1 MLDCE
6 KDVIFYG
13 IELNKLDDTKTSV
26 FSETKYKNWIK
37 NHKKFKKFQKT
48 ENIEKILA
56 EKSLTSSSAWVRFFD
71 QLMTRLKF
79 KINGK
84 FFSET
89 EVLNLLSSHNKVE
102 RKNAAEVFGK
112 TLKENIFNFSFI
124 INTISKDLDIEKN
137 VRGFEHS
144 ESSRHLYNQ
153 IEKSDIDSLVKTAT
167 QNYGDICHRYYK
179 YKA

>member
-1 MLDCE
+1 M
-6 KDVIFYG
+6 
-13 IELNKLDDTKTSV
+13 NKLDDTKTSV

-37 NHKKFKKFQKT
+37 NHKKFKKFQKP

-89 EVLNLLSSHNKVE
+89 EVLNLLSSHNKVKE
-102 RKNAAEVFGK
+102 KML
-112 TLKENIFNFSFI
+112 LKF
-124 INTISKDLDIEKN
+124 
-137 VRGFEHS
+137 
-144 ESSRHLYNQ
+144 
-153 IEKSDIDSLVKTAT
+153 LVKHLKR
-167 QNYGDICHRYYK
+167 IFLIFLL
-179 YKA
+179 